1 MSKDKGTVPS
11 EEQIRRKR
19 LMPSKK
25 QKRLLD
31 YVREFR
37 RKRGYPPSRA
47 ELARELETTEANVH
61 HHLTQLMLKGWARVD
76 PHVQRSM
83 VLLRE
88 GVPLVDAATG
98 EGLDE
103 TDPDRPRINGLEAVF
118 GETPDL
124 FVRVGND
131 TMVGAGLGRGDL
143 VAIAQNRQPEPGDF
157 VAAQI
162 DDAVEMRRFVR
173 THEGDMLELER
184 EPEKWVNRKGE
195 RVRADAKNVTMLG
208 VEIASMV
215 TAEGRKQRERE
226 KMRERKG
233 RGRER

>member
-25 QKRLLD
+25 QSRLLD

-88 GVPLVDAATG
+88 GVPLIDAGSG

-143 VAIAQNRQPEPGDF
+143 VAITQNRQPEPGDF

-173 THEGDMLELER
+173 THEGDMLEP
-184 EPEKWVNRKGE
+184 EPEKWVGHKGK
-195 RVRADAKNVTMLG
+195 RVHADAENVTMLG

-215 TAEGRKQRERE
+215 TAECRKQRERE
-226 KMRERKG
+226 RIRERRG
-233 RGRER
+233 RGQER